1 MKRYA
6 EDELKEWKERSD
18 RKPLI
23 IRGARQVGKSYLVRE
38 FGKQFFDSMIE
49 VNFEVDIWA
58 KDLFDQK
65 DPAAI
70 VAFLEAKYN
79 QAIVKGKTLLFLDEI
94 QAAPQAL
101 AALRYFYEK
110 MPELHVIAAGSLLD
124 FVLYDHNFSMPV
136 GRIEYLHLGPMSF
149 EEFLLATNG
158 NIKLQMLESFSI
170 DDEFSKEL
178 HMSLMDDFRQYCV
191 IGGMPGAIT
200 AYLKNNSY
208 LDVQRSQESILATY
222 MDDFSKYS
230 SKIDDNLLRKVFTQM
245 PMLVGRKVKYTHVDS
260 KQKSKKV
267 ADAIE
272 HLELAKIITRVVH
285 TYANGVPL
293 GAEVNQRDF
302 KMLFLDVGL
311 LCRACRLDM
320 TDILSTEDLMLINSG
335 AICEQFIGQ
344 HLLYEIPPYQ
354 QPELYCWFRQK
365 AGTNSEVDFIIQQG
379 VQIIPVEVKAGK
391 TGRLK
396 SLHVFIS
403 EKHRNFALR
412 FNADLPSI
420 VETNTVVPQRES
432 ELFTLLSLPL
442 YMVGQAK
449 RLIKESMNKA
459 K

>member
-6 EDELKEWKERSD
+6 ENELKEWKIRLD

-38 FGKQFFDSMIE
+38 FGEQYFDSMIE

-58 KDLFDQK
+58 EDLFEKK

-79 QAIVKGKTLLFLDEI
+79 QSVVKGRTLLFLDEI
-94 QAAPQAL
+94 QASPQAL

-124 FVLYDHNFSMPV
+124 FVLHDHSFSMPV

-158 NIKLQMLESFSI
+158 NIKLKMLESFSI
-170 DDEFSKEL
+170 DKEFSKQL

-191 IGGMPGAIT
+191 IGGMPGAIA

-230 SKIDDNLLRKVFTQM
+230 SKVDDNFLRKVFTRM
-245 PMLVGRKVKYTHVDS
+245 PMLVGKKVKYTHVDPN
-260 KQKSKKV
+260 QRSKKV

-272 HLELAKIITRVVH
+272 HLELAKIITRIVH
-285 TYANGVPL
+285 TYANGIPL

-302 KMLFLDVGL
+302 KMLFLDIGL

-320 TDILSTEDLMLINSG
+320 TDILSAEDLMLVNSG

-344 HLLYEIPPYQ
+344 HLLYEVPPYQ
-354 QPELYCWFRQK
+354 QPELYCWIRQK
-365 AGTNSEVDFIIQQG
+365 AGTSSEVDFVIQQG
-379 VQIIPVEVKAGK
+379 IRIIPVEVKAGK

-396 SLHVFIS
+396 SIHVFVS
-403 EKHRNFALR
+403 EKHQNFALR
-412 FNADLPSI
+412 FNADVPSI
-420 VETNTVVPQRES
+420 VETATVVPQREPES
-432 ELFTLLSLPL
+432 FTLLSLPL

-449 RLIKESMNKA
+449 RLIKESMNK
-459 K
+459 KM